1 MDRKLARRNLR
12 TGLIVSTIMLLML
25 RPDLP
30 GGRDLHRLMA
40 AIETEAPPVGEEVH
54 MPEPSILPIVNAVG
68 VTLALVGITLSL
80 DDHRRR
86 PRDLPRHRWS
96 LWIRAASHEMSELP
110 LDHSS
115 H

>member
-1 MDRKLARRNLR
+1 
-12 TGLIVSTIMLLML
+12 
-25 RPDLP
+25 
-30 GGRDLHRLMA
+30 MA
-40 AIETEAPPVGEEVH
+40 SVETEAPPVGEEVH

-80 DDHRRR
+80 AVSIIG
-86 PRDLPRHRWS
+86 LT
-96 LWIRAASHEMSELP
+96 LFLITLVAWIRAASHEMSELP